1 MVAIHT
7 TIAEDSMP
15 KPVIRMFRATIKR
28 GAERDF
34 QSFFLE
40 EALPMVKR
48 QDGLVSV
55 QVGLP
60 LESSPSQFSMV
71 TTWKDLA
78 SVKKFAGANWEQ
90 AVIDPRE
97 APFIEESF
105 VTHYYAASI

>member
-1 MVAIHT
+1 MANRI
-7 TIAEDSMP
+7 
-15 KPVIRMFRATIKR
+15 IRLFRATIK
-28 GAERDF
+28 GGSEQQF
-34 QSFFLE
+34 QTFFLE
-40 EALPMVKR
+40 EALPMVQR

-71 TTWKDLA
+71 TTWMDLA

-105 VTHYYAASI
+105 VTHYYAAPI